1 MPNSRWC
8 KGFNFALKRIYMA
21 KKDIMINP
29 KERTYNIVI
38 RSIKEHLDKGGSWD
52 CYGFFVAIKMN
63 YSSSRVNKIS
73 TEVIKNMLGV
83 GDTKAGRILAEA
95 RKSPL
100 FKFTDNG
107 DLIAVSP
114 KSKVFKMSRIGVPY
128 RSDVVIKD
136 NKKYNSFRELVDE
149 LKRYLLCY
157 VIGYYANN
165 KFMLCKH
172 NKRACAIANRSVTN
186 AEMSKYLKI
195 SRAEVR
201 RLLASLEASGGVI
214 VNEGHKRKR
223 TITMINKYY
232 PNEPHLI
239 KERRENGERRK
250 FILGDPKYKTVWV
263 GTANIYRLTDLT
275 ARFVNRIWNRT
286 TKSSF
291 FKNAISKAK
300 KAGENVKSTAEK
312 AIEDLFFTTIPSCQ
326 VPF

>member
-1 MPNSRWC
+1 
-8 KGFNFALKRIYMA
+8 MA
-21 KKDIMINP
+21 KKGIIINP
-29 KERTYNIVI
+29 KERTYNLVI

-63 YSSSRVNKIS
+63 YSSSRVNNIS
-73 TEVIKNMLGV
+73 TEVIKDMLGV

-223 TITMINKYY
+223 TITMISKYY

-291 FKNAISKAK
+291 FKNAISKVK
-300 KAGENVKSTAEK
+300 KADENVKSTAEK
-312 AIEDLFFTTIPSCQ
+312 AIEDLFFTTIPACQ

>member
-1 MPNSRWC
+1 
-8 KGFNFALKRIYMA
+8 MA
-21 KKDIMINP
+21 KKDIIINP
-29 KERTYNIVI
+29 KERIYNIVI

-63 YSSSRVNKIS
+63 YASSRLSNPSVK
-73 TEVIKNMLGV
+73 TIKEMLGV
-83 GDTKAGRILAEA
+83 GSTTAGRILDEA
-95 RKSPL
+95 LKSPL
-100 FKFTDNG
+100 FKIMENG
-107 DLIAVSP
+107 DMVAVSP
-114 KSKVFKMSRIGVPY
+114 KTKTFKMSRIGVPY

-149 LKRYLLCY
+149 LKRNLLCY
-157 VIGYYANN
+157 LIGYVGNN
-165 KFMLCKH
+165 KFMLWNDK
-172 NKRACAIANRSVTN
+172 NACAIAGRRITQS
-186 AEMSKYLKI
+186 EMVKYLGI

-223 TITMINKYY
+223 TITMISKYY

-239 KERRENGERRK
+239 KEKRENGERRK

-263 GTANIYRLTDLT
+263 GTANMCRLTDLT

-286 TKSSF
+286 TESSF

-300 KAGENVKSTAEK
+300 EVGKKVKGTAEK
-312 AIEDLFFTTIPSCQ
+312 TFEDLFFTTIPACQ

>member
-1 MPNSRWC
+1 
-8 KGFNFALKRIYMA
+8 MA
-21 KKDIMINP
+21 KKDIIINP
-29 KERTYNIVI
+29 KERIYNIVI

-63 YSSSRVNKIS
+63 YASSRLSNPSVK
-73 TEVIKNMLGV
+73 TIKEMLGV
-83 GDTKAGRILAEA
+83 GSTTAGRILDEA
-95 RKSPL
+95 LKSPL
-100 FKFTDNG
+100 FKIMENG
-107 DLIAVSP
+107 DMVAVSP
-114 KSKVFKMSRIGVPY
+114 KTKTFKMSRIGVPY

-157 VIGYYANN
+157 VIGYSGNN

-172 NKRACAIANRSVTN
+172 NKCACAIANRSVTN

-223 TITMINKYY
+223 TITMISKYY
-232 PNEPHLI
+232 PNEPHII

-250 FILGDPKYKTVWV
+250 FILGDPKYKIVWV
-263 GTANIYRLTDLT
+263 GTANICRLTNLT
-275 ARFVNRIWNRT
+275 ARFVNKIWDRT
-286 TKSSF
+286 TESSF
-291 FKNAISKAK
+291 FKNALRKAK
-300 KAGENVKSTAEK
+300 ELKERNYNLSNRGCENR
-312 AIEDLFFTTIPSCQ
+312 FFTILPASQIP
-326 VPF
+326 F

>member
-1 MPNSRWC
+1 
-8 KGFNFALKRIYMA
+8 MA
-21 KKDIMINP
+21 KKDIAINP

-73 TEVIKNMLGV
+73 TEVIKDMLGV

-95 RKSPL
+95 LKSPL
-100 FKFTDNG
+100 FKLTDNG

-114 KSKVFKMSRIGVPY
+114 KSKEFKMSRIGVPY

-157 VIGYYANN
+157 LIGYVGNN
-165 KFMLCKH
+165 KFMLCKD
-172 NKRACAIANRSVTN
+172 NKNACAIAGRRVTQS
-186 AEMSKYLKI
+186 EMVKYLGI

-223 TITMINKYY
+223 TITMISKYY

-239 KERRENGERRK
+239 KEKRENGERRK

-263 GTANIYRLTDLT
+263 GTANMCRLTDLT

-286 TKSSF
+286 TESSF

-300 KAGENVKSTAEK
+300 EVGKKVKGTAEK
-312 AIEDLFFTTIPSCQ
+312 TFEDLFFTTIPACQ

>member
-1 MPNSRWC
+1 
-8 KGFNFALKRIYMA
+8 MA
-21 KKDIMINP
+21 KKDIIINP

-63 YSSSRVNKIS
+63 YSSSRVNKTS
-73 TEVIKNMLGV
+73 TEVIKDMLGV

-95 RKSPL
+95 LKSPL
-100 FKFTDNG
+100 FKLTDNG

-114 KSKVFKMSRIGVPY
+114 KSKEFKMSRIGVPY

-157 VIGYYANN
+157 LIGYVGNN

-172 NKRACAIANRSVTN
+172 NKYACAIANRSVTN

-223 TITMINKYY
+223 TITMISKYY
-232 PNEPHLI
+232 PNEPHII

-291 FKNAISKAK
+291 FKNAISKTK
-300 KAGENVKSTAEK
+300 KASENVKSTAEK
-312 AIEDLFFTTIPSCQ
+312 TIEDLFFTTIPACQ

>member
-1 MPNSRWC
+1 
-8 KGFNFALKRIYMA
+8 
-21 KKDIMINP
+21 
-29 KERTYNIVI
+29 
-38 RSIKEHLDKGGSWD
+38 
-52 CYGFFVAIKMN
+52 MN
-63 YSSSRVNKIS
+63 NIS
-73 TEVIKNMLGV
+73 TDVIKDMLGV

-114 KSKVFKMSRIGVPY
+114 KSKVFKISRIGVPY
-128 RSDVVIKD
+128 RSDIVIND

-157 VIGYYANN
+157 VIGYFGNN

-172 NKRACAIANRSVTN
+172 NKRACAIANRSITN

-223 TITMINKYY
+223 TITMISKYY
-232 PNEPHLI
+232 PTEPHHI

-312 AIEDLFFTTIPSCQ
+312 TIEDLFFTTIPACQ

>member
-1 MPNSRWC
+1 
-8 KGFNFALKRIYMA
+8 MA
-21 KKDIMINP
+21 KKDIIINP
-29 KERTYNIVI
+29 KERTYNLVI

-63 YSSSRVNKIS
+63 YSSSRVNNIS
-73 TEVIKNMLGV
+73 TEVIKDMLGV

-114 KSKVFKMSRIGVPY
+114 KSKVFKMSRFGVPY

-157 VIGYYANN
+157 VIGYFGNN

-223 TITMINKYY
+223 TITMISKYY

-291 FKNAISKAK
+291 FKNAISKTK
-300 KAGENVKSTAEK
+300 KASENVKSTAEK
-312 AIEDLFFTTIPSCQ
+312 TIEDLFFTTIPACQ

>member
-1 MPNSRWC
+1 
-8 KGFNFALKRIYMA
+8 
-21 KKDIMINP
+21 
-29 KERTYNIVI
+29 
-38 RSIKEHLDKGGSWD
+38 
-52 CYGFFVAIKMN
+52 
-63 YSSSRVNKIS
+63 
-73 TEVIKNMLGV
+73 MLGV
-83 GDTKAGRILAEA
+83 GDTKAGRILVEA

-223 TITMINKYY
+223 TITMISKYY

-300 KAGENVKSTAEK
+300 KAGENVKSAAEK